1 MLYKDENGKNIQLKP
16 REKMPTINDENRE
29 YWRKRTL
36 TYGRKKLFFPAEIK
50 TGTCFFCKKEGRA
63 QRSKTTVLHH
73 VKYNNDDPLEWTIE
87 VCTKCHYHIDQ
98 GNKKIIR
105 RHFAPRDFARSVDKE
120 AERIAFKNMSHEE
133 MMRKYVRG
141 YAENFPKN

>member
-16 REKMPTINDENRE
+16 REKMPTVNDKNRE

-36 TYGRKKLFFPAEIK
+36 TTGGRKYFFHAEIK
-50 TGTCFFCKKEGRA
+50 TGVCYFCKREGRA

-98 GNKKIIR
+98 GNKKIIQ
-105 RHFAPRDFARSVDKE
+105 RHFAPRDFAKAVDRE
-120 AERIAFKNMSHEE
+120 AERIAFNNMPHEE

-141 YAENFPKN
+141 YTG